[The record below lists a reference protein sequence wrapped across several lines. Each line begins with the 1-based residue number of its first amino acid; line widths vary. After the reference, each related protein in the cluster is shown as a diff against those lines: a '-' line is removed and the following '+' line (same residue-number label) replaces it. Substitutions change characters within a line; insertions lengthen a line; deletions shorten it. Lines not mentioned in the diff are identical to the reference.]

1 MKRMFIQTVINR
13 EIEETW
19 EIEIADNDDPQDIF
33 ESIKRDSNSL
43 WINYDARL
51 FDATDLD
58 ETVAEVTGFE
68 VM

>member
-1 MKRMFIQTVINR
+1 MKRMFIQTVIKR

-33 ESIKRDSNSL
+33 ESIKRDPNSL

-58 ETVAEVTGFE
+58 ETVAEITGFE

>member
-1 MKRMFIQTVINR
+1 MFIQTVIKR

-33 ESIKRDSNSL
+33 ESIKRDPNSL

-58 ETVAEVTGFE
+58 ETVAEITGFE